1 MKNIDNIVIGNLI
14 EGVTLEMLGVT
25 PSETTVHMTEQ
36 QAADLNFFLP
46 KILVDVGLFDSTSK
60 VKQTHQVR
68 IKSDKIK
75 CPDEKNLWRNLDR
88 PEMTRFK
95 VGKKL
100 FWLIVGD
107 ITPNS

>member
-14 EGVTLEMLGVT
+14 EGVTLDMLGVI
-25 PSETTVHMTEQ
+25 PSEFTVHMTEQ
-36 QAADLNFFLP
+36 EASDLNFFLP
-46 KILVDVGLFDSTSK
+46 KILVELGVFKSTSQVKDIHK
-60 VKQTHQVR
+60 VR
-68 IKSDKIK
+68 MNSDKIK
-75 CPDEKNLWRNLDR
+75 CPDEKNLWRNVDR
-88 PEMTRFK
+88 PELTRFK

>member
-1 MKNIDNIVIGNLI
+1 MKNLDNLVIGNLI

-25 PSETTVHMTEQ
+25 PSETTVHITEQ
-36 QAADLNFFLP
+36 EAADLNFFLP
-46 KILVDVGLFDSTSK
+46 KILVQAGVFKSTSQVKDIHK
-60 VKQTHQVR
+60 VR
-68 IKSDKIK
+68 SKSDKIK

-95 VGKKL
+95 IGKKL

-107 ITPNS
+107 INTVQ

>member
-1 MKNIDNIVIGNLI
+1 MKNLDNIVIGNLI

-25 PSETTVHMTEQ
+25 PSEVTVHLSESE
-36 QAADLNFFLP
+36 AADLNFFLP
-46 KILVDVGLFDSTSK
+46 KILVHVGLFDSTSK
-60 VKQTHQVR
+60 VKNIHQVR
-68 IKSDKIK
+68 MKSDKIT
-75 CPDEKNLWRNLDR
+75 CPDEKNLWRNLSS

-107 ITPNS
+107 INTEQ